1 MIKPTNTEHWLIQQ
15 ARLSPNQIAIYI
27 SDQRINYDKLLEQS
41 LVTAEYLS
49 SLGIKDGDNVC
60 ILSDHN
66 YKFWILVNA
75 LWFLGAVPIPL
86 NTRNTIEEISWQI
99 KHVEAKFIITFQQSQ
114 LVSNLKSI
122 QHISLDDF
130 DFQGKIIPNNFHHSS
145 FPLRLAPVQPSAI
158 RGVSSEASY
167 TPASTRV
174 ERGELRS
181 SLIMFTSG
189 STGKPKAVVHTFK
202 SLYESVKAMDSFFS
216 LSSNDLW
223 LSSLPL
229 YHIGGF
235 MILVRG
241 LLSGCGVIFP
251 NNLKHEAVIDAIAE
265 FNPTHVSMVS
275 TTVKRIIDDDTEPNT
290 NLKYVFLGGG
300 PLSPEICSKAIDAGY
315 PIVKVYGSTET
326 CSMIAALKPTDLY
339 IRPDSAGFALTNEIK
354 INIKDDDENAEDTND
369 STIGEVLISSPTLFK
384 EYYNDQQSTQTKIVD
399 GFYHTGDY
407 GCLDDEGYL
416 YIESRREDII
426 ITGGENVSAK
436 EVEEA
441 LLSFPE
447 IQDKFVFGV
456 EDESWG
462 QIVCA
467 AIVCEK
473 LTQTEIKSQLKE
485 KLAGFKIPKKF
496 FFVEEIPRNEMGKI
510 KRAELLRRLNLD
522 EA

>member
-1 MIKPTNTEHWLIQQ
+1 MIKLTNMEHWLIEQ
-15 ARLSPNQIAIYI
+15 ARLSPNQIAIYT
-27 SDQRINYDKLLEQS
+27 SEQRINYDKLLEQS
-41 LVTAEYLS
+41 LATAEYLS
-49 SLGIKDGDNVC
+49 SLGIKDGDNVG

-66 YKFWILVNA
+66 YKFWIIVNA
-75 LWFLGAVPIPL
+75 LWLLGAVPVPL
-86 NTRNTIEEISWQI
+86 NTRNTIEEISWQL
-99 KHVEAKFIITFQQSQ
+99 KKVDAEFLITMNKETWKYESVQ
-114 LVSNLKSI
+114 N
-122 QHISLDDF
+122 ISLDDF
-130 DFQGKIIPNNFHHSS
+130 NFLENNFKPNSIGHST
-145 FPLRLAPVQPSAI
+145 FGVYPPV
-158 RGVSSEASY
+158 RR
-167 TPASTRV
+167 T
-174 ERGELRS
+174 LHS

-189 STGKPKAVVHTFK
+189 STGKLKAVVHTFK

-216 LSSNDLW
+216 LSPNDLW

-235 MILVRG
+235 MILVRS

-251 NNLKHEAVIDAIAE
+251 NHLKHEAVIDAMAE

-275 TTVKRIIDDDTEPNT
+275 PTVKRIIDEDTEPNT

-326 CSMIAALKPTDLY
+326 CSMVAALNSSDLY
-339 IRPDSAGFALTNEIK
+339 IRSESVGFALTNEIK

-441 LLSFPE
+441 LLSFPG
-447 IQDKFVFGV
+447 IQENFVFGM
-456 EDESWG
+456 EDEKWG

-467 AIVCEK
+467 AIVCEN
-473 LTQTEIKSQLKE
+473 LSESEIKSQLKE

>member
-1 MIKPTNTEHWLIQQ
+1 MIKLTNTEHWLIQQ
-15 ARLSPNQIAIYI
+15 ARLSPNQIAIYT
-27 SDQRINYDKLLEQS
+27 SDLRINYDKLLEQS
-41 LVTAEYLS
+41 LATAEYLS
-49 SLGIKDGDNVC
+49 SLGIKNGDNVC
-60 ILSDHN
+60 ILSNHN
-66 YKFWILVNA
+66 YQFWIIVNA
-75 LWFLGAVPIPL
+75 LWLLSAVPVPL
-86 NTRNTIEEISWQI
+86 NTRNNIEEISWQI
-99 KHVEAKFIITFQQSQ
+99 KHVDAKFLITFQHKQQ
-114 LVSNLKSI
+114 LDKPEFIN
-122 QHISLDDF
+122 HIPLDDF
-130 DFQGKIIPNNFHHSS
+130 DFLATTDSQTDFH
-145 FPLRLAPVQPSAI
+145 
-158 RGVSSEASY
+158 Y
-167 TPASTRV
+167 STFYV
-174 ERGELRS
+174 LRS
-181 SLIMFTSG
+181 SLILFTSG

-223 LSSLPL
+223 LTSLPL

-235 MILVRG
+235 MILVRS

-251 NNLKHEAVIDAIAE
+251 NNLKHETLIDAMAE
-265 FNPTHVSMVS
+265 SNPTHVSMVS

-326 CSMIAALKPTDLY
+326 CSMVAALKSTDLY

-354 INIKDDDENAEDTND
+354 INFKDEDENAEYTNAN
-369 STIGEVLISSPTLFK
+369 TFGEVLISSPTLFK

-436 EVEEA
+436 EVEKA
-441 LLSFPE
+441 LFSFTQM
-447 IQDKFVFGV
+447 QDNFVFGI
-456 EDESWG
+456 EDEKWG

-467 AIVCEK
+467 AIVCEN
-473 LTQTEIKSQLKE
+473 LSESEIKSQLKE

>member
-1 MIKPTNTEHWLIQQ
+1 MIKLTNMEHWLIEQ
-15 ARLSPNQIAIYI
+15 ARLSPNQIAIYT
-27 SDQRINYDKLLEQS
+27 SDLRINYDKLLEQS
-41 LVTAEYLS
+41 LAAAEYLS

-60 ILSDHN
+60 ILSNHS
-66 YKFWILVNA
+66 YEFWIIVNA
-75 LWFLGAVPIPL
+75 LWLLGAVPVPL

-99 KHVEAKFIITFQQSQ
+99 KHVDAKFIITFQPTQ
-114 LVSNLKSI
+114 LVSNLKFV

-130 DFQGKIIPNNFHHSS
+130 DFQGNIIPNNLLHSS
-145 FPLRLAPVQPSAI
+145 Y
-158 RGVSSEASY
+158 Y
-167 TPASTRV
+167 T
-174 ERGELRS
+174 LRS
-181 SLIMFTSG
+181 SLILFTSG
-189 STGKPKAVVHTFK
+189 STGNPKAVVHTFK

-216 LSSNDLW
+216 LSSDDLW
-223 LSSLPL
+223 LSFLPL

-235 MILVRG
+235 MILVRS

-251 NNLKHEAVIDAIAE
+251 NNLKHEAVIDAMAE

-275 TTVKRIIDDDTEPNT
+275 TTVKRIIDDDTEPNA

-300 PLSPEICSKAIDAGY
+300 PLSPEICSQAVDAGY

-326 CSMIAALKPTDLY
+326 CSMIAVLKSTDLY
-339 IRPDSAGFALTNEIK
+339 IRPDSAGFAITNEIK
-354 INIKDDDENAEDTND
+354 FNIKDEGANTEDTNG
-369 STIGEVLISSPTLFK
+369 STLGEVLISSPTLFK

-407 GCLDDEGYL
+407 GCLDEEGFL

-441 LLSFPE
+441 LLSFSG
-447 IQDKFVFGV
+447 IQDKFVFGL
-456 EDESWG
+456 ENENWG

-467 AIVCEK
+467 AIVCRNLSES
-473 LTQTEIKSQLKE
+473 EIKSQLKE

-510 KRAELLRRLNLD
+510 KRAELLRLLNLD

>member
-1 MIKPTNTEHWLIQQ
+1 MIKLTNTEHWLIQQ
-15 ARLSPNQIAIYI
+15 ARLSPNQIAIYT
-27 SDQRINYDKLLEQS
+27 SDLRINYDKLLEQS
-41 LVTAEYLS
+41 LATAEYLS

-60 ILSDHN
+60 ILSNHS
-66 YKFWILVNA
+66 YEFWIISNA
-75 LWFLGAVPIPL
+75 LWLLGAVPVPL
-86 NTRNTIEEISWQI
+86 NTRNTIEEISWQTN
-99 KHVEAKFIITFQQSQ
+99 HVEAKFIITFQQSQ

-130 DFQGKIIPNNFHHSS
+130 DFQGNIISNNLLHSS
-145 FPLRLAPVQPSAI
+145 FYV
-158 RGVSSEASY
+158 
-167 TPASTRV
+167 
-174 ERGELRS
+174 LRS
-181 SLIMFTSG
+181 SLILFTSG

-202 SLYESVKAMDSFFS
+202 SLYESVNAMDSSFS

-235 MILVRG
+235 MILVRS
-241 LLSGCGVIFP
+241 LLSGCSVIFP
-251 NNLKHEAVIDAIAE
+251 NDLKHESIIETASQY
-265 FNPTHVSMVS
+265 NPTHISLVS
-275 TTVKRIIDDDTEPNT
+275 TTVKRILDDDTEPNSK
-290 NLKYVFLGGG
+290 LKYVFLGGG

-326 CSMIAALKPTDLY
+326 CSMVGALKSTDLY

-369 STIGEVLISSPTLFK
+369 STFGEILISSPTLFK

-407 GCLDDEGYL
+407 GCLDEEGYL

-436 EVEEA
+436 EVEKA
-441 LLSFPE
+441 LFSFTQM
-447 IQDKFVFGV
+447 QDNFVFGI
-456 EDESWG
+456 EDENWG

-467 AIVCEK
+467 AIVCEN
-473 LTQTEIKSQLKE
+473 LSESEIKSQIKE

>member
-1 MIKPTNTEHWLIQQ
+1 MIKLTNMEHWLIEQ
-15 ARLSPNQIAIYI
+15 ARLSPNQIAIYT
-27 SDQRINYDKLLEQS
+27 SDLRINYDKLLEQS
-41 LVTAEYLS
+41 LATAEYLS
-49 SLGIKDGDNVC
+49 SLGIKNGDNVC
-60 ILSDHN
+60 ILSNHS
-66 YKFWILVNA
+66 YQFWIIVNA
-75 LWFLGAVPIPL
+75 LWLLGAVPVPL
-86 NTRNTIEEISWQI
+86 NTRNTIEEISWQT
-99 KHVEAKFIITFQQSQ
+99 KHVDAKFIITFQPTQ
-114 LVSNLKSI
+114 LVSNLKFV

-130 DFQGKIIPNNFHHSS
+130 DFQGNIIPNNLFHSS
-145 FPLRLAPVQPSAI
+145 Y
-158 RGVSSEASY
+158 Y
-167 TPASTRV
+167 T
-174 ERGELRS
+174 LRS
-181 SLIMFTSG
+181 SLILFTSG
-189 STGKPKAVVHTFK
+189 STGNPKAVVHTFK

-223 LSSLPL
+223 LTSLPL

-241 LLSGCGVIFP
+241 LLSGGGVIFP
-251 NNLKHEAVIDAIAE
+251 NNLKHEAVIDAMAE

-275 TTVKRIIDDDTEPNT
+275 TTVKRIIDEDTEPNT

-326 CSMIAALKPTDLY
+326 CSMIAALKSTDIY

-407 GCLDDEGYL
+407 GCLDDERYL

-426 ITGGENVSAK
+426 ITGGENVSAN

-441 LLSFPE
+441 LLSLPG
-447 IQDKFVFGV
+447 IQDKFVFGM
-456 EDESWG
+456 EDEKWG

-467 AIVCEK
+467 AIVCEN
-473 LTQTEIKSQLKE
+473 LSESEIKSQLKE